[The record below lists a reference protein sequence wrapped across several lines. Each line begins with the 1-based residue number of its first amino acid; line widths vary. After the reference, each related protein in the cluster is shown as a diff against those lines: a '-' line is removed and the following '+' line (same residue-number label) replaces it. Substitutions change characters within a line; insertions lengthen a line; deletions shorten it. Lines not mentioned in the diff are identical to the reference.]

1 MILVMM
7 MKLTM
12 EKAMRIN
19 EIITEDSQSELRRS
33 SVHGLPDADVFD
45 DLDNS
50 SPYHMYRF
58 GVALAGSPDI
68 FGKTDGPTR
77 SNLVTIGYTDADR
90 EIINAAKRKQGRKT
104 TKLSSRHSQEM
115 PEINTQ
121 SAVAVK
127 KTNKYGI

>member
-1 MILVMM
+1 
-7 MKLTM
+7 
-12 EKAMRIN
+12 MRIN
-19 EIITEDSQSELRRS
+19 EIITEDSQGELRRS
-33 SVHGLPDADVFD
+33 SVHSLPDADVFD

-104 TKLSSRHSQEM
+104 TKLSSRHSQET
-115 PEINTQ
+115 PEVNVQ
-121 SAVAVK
+121 SAVAAK
-127 KTNKYGI
+127 KTNKYGV